1 MESFSASLS
10 SGPISAIGSLLAY
23 FFTDNL
29 VIIRTS
35 NFIYNLLILNV
46 ICYFIS
52 KSYKLSFFNLAIISN
67 FTLITIP
74 WWFGS
79 LYSLGEVPS
88 VLLFTCSIF
97 IYNINRNVSLF
108 LMGLSII
115 FGKIFLLSIFIPLIL
130 ILLFVD
136 KQIKITNIL
145 FAILPYIFFGAL
157 IQINSDINFFQYTQ
171 KVFNLIISHP
181 SSGIDPILLDENIL
195 QRSELKD
202 WSMASFGRALVAPLF
217 FLIFIR
223 IFITSIED
231 YFNLNYTI
239 IFIVITIPYIWFWL
253 LNDTKWIRY
262 TQFFII
268 PLLFMLNTFLIKFG
282 YKDKKFISFY
292 LLTLSFFFSSNLIFI
307 AGVLLSFL
315 NYFYDFRK
323 IKINNYVIILIIFI
337 LNSLNYFYEVNRYDK
352 MNINFKP
359 CSVEIDSYEC
369 FKNYEGNI

>member
-88 VLLFTCSIF
+88 VVLFTFSIF

-171 KVFNLIISHP
+171 K
-181 SSGIDPILLDENIL
+181 
-195 QRSELKD
+195 
-202 WSMASFGRALVAPLF
+202 SF
-217 FLIFIR
+217 
-223 IFITSIED
+223 
-231 YFNLNYTI
+231 
-239 IFIVITIPYIWFWL
+239 
-253 LNDTKWIRY
+253 
-262 TQFFII
+262 
-268 PLLFMLNTFLIKFG
+268 
-282 YKDKKFISFY
+282 
-292 LLTLSFFFSSNLIFI
+292 
-307 AGVLLSFL
+307 
-315 NYFYDFRK
+315 
-323 IKINNYVIILIIFI
+323 
-337 LNSLNYFYEVNRYDK
+337 
-352 MNINFKP
+352 
-359 CSVEIDSYEC
+359 
-369 FKNYEGNI
+369 